1 MKIYQTI
8 AFFLLFTFVI
18 AIPPYALKY
27 FGQADLIT
35 PGFWTMFFF
44 VLFLTLLVI
53 VFILFTQRKNSEM
66 YGQAFIGATGFK
78 LLACLIFVLVFI
90 RENHPEK
97 IVFVADFMYIYFLNM
112 SFEVYLLLCNLRNQ
126 NLR

>member
-8 AFFLLFTFVI
+8 VFFLLFTFII

-27 FGQADLIT
+27 YGHADLIN

-44 VLFLTLLVI
+44 VSFLTLLVI

-66 YGQAFIGATGFK
+66 YAQAFIGATGFK

-97 IVFVADFMYIYFLNM
+97 IVFVANFMYIYFLNM
-112 SFEVYLLLCNLRNQ
+112 SFEIYLLLCNLRNQ
-126 NLR
+126 N